1 MKIKSILL
9 SQPKPADV
17 AKTPYEAIIK
27 KFNVNIEFEK
37 FIKLEEVSASDLRQE
52 KVKLND
58 FTAII
63 LTSRNTIDHFFR
75 IAKEMR
81 YTIPEDLKYF
91 CVSESTAQYLQH
103 YVQYRKRKIFHEH
116 TFAELVGTMKKHKEE
131 KFFLPSSLSRF
142 DIAKSLNQN
151 LSITKHIHKFTNFFC
166 ISNRII
172 KRNPKM
178 MCAQNCKIGVI
189 RNV

>member
-9 SQPKPADV
+9 SQPKPVDV

-27 KFNVNIEFEK
+27 KHNVNIEFEK
-37 FIKLEEVSASDLRQE
+37 FIKLEDVSASELRQD
-52 KVKLND
+52 KIKLND

-91 CVSESTAQYLQH
+91 CVSKTTAQ
-103 YVQYRKRKIFHEH
+103 
-116 TFAELVGTMKKHKEE
+116 
-131 KFFLPSSLSRF
+131 SL
-142 DIAKSLNQN
+142 
-151 LSITKHIHKFTNFFC
+151 
-166 ISNRII
+166 
-172 KRNPKM
+172 
-178 MCAQNCKIGVI
+178 
-189 RNV
+189 

>member
-27 KFNVNIEFEK
+27 KYNVNIEFEK

-75 IAKEMR
+75 LAKEMR

-91 CVSESTAQYLQH
+91 CVSESTAQ
-103 YVQYRKRKIFHEH
+103 
-116 TFAELVGTMKKHKEE
+116 
-131 KFFLPSSLSRF
+131 
-142 DIAKSLNQN
+142 
-151 LSITKHIHKFTNFFC
+151 
-166 ISNRII
+166 
-172 KRNPKM
+172 
-178 MCAQNCKIGVI
+178 
-189 RNV
+189 